1 MYRAALALVNS
12 LGALGSF
19 AGTYIVGY
27 LNGITGNP
35 GASFLLMAGALIGA
49 AILTMFVKV
58 DSMKKKVEQN
68 ETLADKHA
76 SKNNI

>member
-27 LNGITGNP
+27 LNGVTGTS
-35 GASFLLMAGALIGA
+35 GASFSFMAGALIGA
-49 AILTMFVKV
+49 VILTMFVKGE
-58 DSMKKKVEQN
+58 KKEKSQPTKKIFN
-68 ETLADKHA
+68 S
-76 SKNNI
+76 SKSNS